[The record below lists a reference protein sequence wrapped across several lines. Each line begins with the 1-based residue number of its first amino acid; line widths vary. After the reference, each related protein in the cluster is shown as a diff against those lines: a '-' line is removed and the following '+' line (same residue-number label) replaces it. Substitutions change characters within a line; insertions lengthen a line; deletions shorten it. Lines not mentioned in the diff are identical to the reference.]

1 MFHHVHMQFSKWSA
15 VLLITLLFG
24 CSHVSRDEVAKQSS
38 PDVTIEAI
46 LYETNGG
53 ATTSFGYEAVLRATN
68 TSQGVIVANLY
79 GAVRNAS
86 AYGVNLKWLND
97 RELVLE
103 YLTAKS

>member
-1 MFHHVHMQFSKWSA
+1 M
-15 VLLITLLFG
+15 
-24 CSHVSRDEVAKQSS
+24 
-38 PDVTIEAI
+38 
-46 LYETNGG
+46 YETNGG

-103 YLTAKS
+103 YLTAKSETLSQSQVKVAGRQVSVSLRSGVEDHSAPSGGMLYNLRKQQ